1 MGVAK
6 RMTNFL
12 YIFDLTGVFFF
23 AVSGAIAGRKNEMDI
38 FGMFMLALVTCI
50 GGGTLRSLLIGATPP
65 PVLTD
70 PAYVSL
76 AAAATVASFYAEPLW
91 EKWNRAVSLFDAIGL
106 GFFVCIGIQV
116 AQDHGLAGWACVAMG
131 LVTATFGGVLRDLLR
146 AEVPLIFRKEI
157 YATAALLGGLVYLAG
172 DSIGLRPLFNIP
184 ITTAITAGIRLA
196 AIHFGLHIPGQATER

>member
-1 MGVAK
+1 MSI
-6 RMTNFL
+6 FL

-23 AVSGAIAGRKNEMDI
+23 AVSGAIAGRKNDMDI

-76 AAAATVASFYAEPLW
+76 AAGATVASIYAEPLW
-91 EKWNRAVSLFDAIGL
+91 EKWSRAISVFDAVGL
-106 GFFVCIGIQV
+106 GLFMCIGIQV
-116 AQDHGLAGWACVAMG
+116 AQNQGLAGWACVAMG
-131 LVTATFGGVLRDLLR
+131 LVTATFGGVLRDLFR
-146 AEVPLIFRKEI
+146 AEVPLIFRREI
-157 YATAALLGGLVYLAG
+157 YATAALVGGLVYLG
-172 DSIGLRPLFNIP
+172 CDWLGLAPRFNIP

-196 AIHFGLHIPGQATER
+196 AIRYGIRLPGQARES